1 MADHDLLAALITVW
15 ASDIASTNPKINSE
29 AKGMLA
35 LARRVGGESIPLI
48 NGACRVTGLEP
59 SKLLDQVEA
68 RAKSLAHGQNIASSR
83 PRPLTASRP
92 AKKGAINRG

>member
-1 MADHDLLAALITVW
+1 MADSDLIGAIITAWSQELNSSNPTIKSEANGAMLLARKVGAGNIALISAA
-15 ASDIASTNPKINSE
+15 ASAT
-29 AKGMLA
+29 GM
-35 LARRVGGESIPLI
+35 
-48 NGACRVTGLEP
+48 EP